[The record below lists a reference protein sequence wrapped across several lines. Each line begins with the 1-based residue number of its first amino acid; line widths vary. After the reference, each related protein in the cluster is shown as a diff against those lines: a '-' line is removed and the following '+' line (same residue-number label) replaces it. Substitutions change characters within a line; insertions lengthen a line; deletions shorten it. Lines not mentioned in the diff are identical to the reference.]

1 MSQIDERQRSINAK
15 IERVRKRVKQAQ
27 FNATSAAEVNLC
39 NALLGLLDLL
49 GDEL

>member
-15 IERVRKRVKQAQ
+15 LARIRARAKLADSVPQLQAVI
-27 FNATSAAEVNLC
+27 AA
-39 NALLGLLDLL
+39 LLDLL